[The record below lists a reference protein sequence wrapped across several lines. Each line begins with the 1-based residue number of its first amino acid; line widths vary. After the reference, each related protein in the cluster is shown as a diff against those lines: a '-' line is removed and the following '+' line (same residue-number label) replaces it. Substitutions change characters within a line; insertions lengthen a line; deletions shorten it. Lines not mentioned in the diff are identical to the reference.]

1 MSRCPPSDQHD
12 FLQRGGECVR
22 GKLRDKR
29 ADARQDRFKRDVI
42 ERRRPARRD
51 NRAVALLNRQL
62 ADDYLPIDDDEL
74 DDAIASKKN

>member
-1 MSRCPPSDQHD
+1 
-12 FLQRGGECVR
+12 VR

-42 ERRRPARRD
+42 ERRRPARRE

-62 ADDYLPIDDDEL
+62 ADDYLLVDEDEL
-74 DDAIASKKN
+74 EEAIASKKN